1 MKIVAHIPEKDK
13 IYIKDDK
20 TEIEL
25 SDKNN
30 TGIIEGKPERL
41 TVFKK
46 PSESNHTVP
55 AVLLHILTGVFQ
67 GLFYIVTVNIASDW
81 YNQVDPVV
89 LSCDFSADTQKTD
102 TVTISL
108 KKAKY
113 IKDTDEYVLPMIN
126 LSPKTETEIK
136 YEFDETA
143 LQNGRFFYIKKI
155 LCMIFSIVFFVSF
168 GVFLISK
175 DIPLISLAV
184 LFAGAAVGTVI
195 SMLQIKKQKKIYMKV
210 YDSIKRTI
218 G

>member
-25 SDKNN
+25 SDRNN
-30 TGIIEGKPERL
+30 IGTVEGKPERL
-41 TVFKK
+41 TVFQKK
-46 PSESNHTVP
+46 SDSNHTVP

-81 YNQVDPVV
+81 YNHVDPVV
-89 LSCDFSADTQKTD
+89 LNCEFPTDTEKND

-113 IKDTDEYVLPMIN
+113 LKDTDEFVLPMIN

-143 LQNGRFFYIKKI
+143 LQNGRFSYIKRI

-168 GVFLISK
+168 GVLLISK

-184 LFAGAAVGTVI
+184 LFAGTAVGTVI
-195 SMLQIKKQKKIYMKV
+195 SVMQIKKQNKIYTKV
-210 YDSIKRTI
+210 FDAIKRTI